1 MRKDPRQLASHPMK
15 MQGWRRSWRS
25 RLPVLLLAYACMMP
39 SSCTSSLHAVLPNY
53 VGAQQSAAAAAGQ
66 QCSALPVPLQLR
78 GGEEDGMQDGEMGA
92 WEAWEMLT
100 AIDDFG
106 DNVTMLQ
113 LRDPPYTVVELW
125 WESEGKLRFSY
136 DDVGDDVM
144 CVWAHGGTSNNSAWE
159 LEGLRQQLSQQRGL
173 CPQPALPLQ
182 LGPWWTLE
190 SSGSHVRVR
199 NAAQPQAMLCLTR
212 RGFVFFDKI
221 GQAIRVENGR
231 PPERMAAKQAA
242 AIVGIDPAAT
252 CPPPSTAHCLDW
264 PPTSKKPFLG
274 ARIRTAAAC
283 VSVFLE
289 VSYPFVLCT
298 FCVCRSNM
306 SMQINSWTTS
316 KPSSAPSRRPSTCL
330 HEICARPR
338 RHQVQWEAA
347 VMAGMSRGGSMDG

>member
-1 MRKDPRQLASHPMK
+1 
-15 MQGWRRSWRS
+15 
-25 RLPVLLLAYACMMP
+25 
-39 SSCTSSLHAVLPNY
+39 
-53 VGAQQSAAAAAGQ
+53 
-66 QCSALPVPLQLR
+66 
-78 GGEEDGMQDGEMGA
+78 MQDGEMGA

-231 PPERMAAKQAA
+231 PPER
-242 AIVGIDPAAT
+242 IVNSVFVRRQHAMRRRRVFKLASICSSVAMTYVPSGPRPPR
-252 CPPPSTAHCLDW
+252 PPPVR
-264 PPTSKKPFLG
+264 F
-274 ARIRTAAAC
+274 
-283 VSVFLE
+283 
-289 VSYPFVLCT
+289 
-298 FCVCRSNM
+298 
-306 SMQINSWTTS
+306 
-316 KPSSAPSRRPSTCL
+316 
-330 HEICARPR
+330 
-338 RHQVQWEAA
+338 
-347 VMAGMSRGGSMDG
+347 